1 MSHVHTLADRAS
13 DQGHM
18 PTHSTAQPQI
28 CLDLKKK
35 KKKCNIIYILADP
48 TCVQGYRPTN
58 SSAQPQKCLDLKK
71 KNAILYIY

>member
-35 KKKCNIIYILADP
+35 KK
-48 TCVQGYRPTN
+48 
-58 SSAQPQKCLDLKK
+58 
-71 KNAILYIY
+71 NAILYIYWRIQLVSKGTGPLIVQLNPKNALT